1 MAQCEGSALKTGNT
15 NLRIQPMTLVY
26 ITVNCLD
33 FRGIQVTESE
43 GHIGGQ
49 KQ

>member
-26 ITVNCLD
+26 HCQL
-33 FRGIQVTESE
+33 FRGIEVTDSE

>member
-1 MAQCEGSALKTGNT
+1 MT
-15 NLRIQPMTLVY
+15 NDIGIYHCQL
-26 ITVNCLD
+26 

-49 KQ
+49 EQ